1 MNKPIPPHMSI
12 CAGTDDWHKRRDKYL
27 RELHKYVGDL
37 EQKHEALY
45 KEVSQINLE
54 LYEETKENE
63 ALKRENEELLK
74 LIDSA
79 FGDGF
84 KIAKQTT
91 PMEVKTIAEAKSWSQ
106 TLGYVR
112 DTYKQLTEGGEG

>member
-1 MNKPIPPHMSI
+1 MNDQKIEAEKRI
-12 CAGTDDWHKRRDKYL
+12 CAYEQMSK
-27 RELHKYVGDL
+27 EL
-37 EQKHEALY
+37 
-45 KEVSQINLE
+45 
-54 LYEETKENE
+54 E

-84 KIAKQTT
+84 KIAKQTA
-91 PMEVKTIAEAKSWSQ
+91 PMEVKTMAEAKSWSQ

-112 DTYKQLTEGGEG
+112 DNYKQLTEGGEG